1 MGDILG
7 GQLPFIILMFLVVYL
22 FMIRPQ
28 IQKTKKEKRF
38 SESLKKGDKVI
49 TVGGMHAK
57 ILEINDD
64 GTVILESGAG
74 KMKFDRSGLSMDK
87 TERLN
92 KEASK

>member
-1 MGDILG
+1 MDGILG

-38 SESLKKGDKVI
+38 NEALKKGDKVI
-49 TVGGMHAK
+49 TVGGLHAK
-57 ILEINDD
+57 ILELNDD

-74 KMKFDRSGLSMDK
+74 KMKFDRSALSMDR

-92 KEASK
+92 KETS

>member
-1 MGDILG
+1 MDGILG

-38 SESLKKGDKVI
+38 AESLKKGDKVV
-49 TVGGMHAK
+49 TVGGLHAK
-57 ILEINDD
+57 ILELNDD

-74 KMKFDRSGLSMDK
+74 KMKFERSALSMDR
-87 TERLN
+87 TEKLN
-92 KEASK
+92 KETSK

>member
-1 MGDILG
+1 MGEILG

-38 SESLKKGDKVI
+38 NEALKKGDKVI
-49 TVGGMHAK
+49 TVGGLHAK
-57 ILEINDD
+57 ILELNDD

-74 KMKFDRSGLSMDK
+74 KMKFDRSALSMDR

-92 KEASK
+92 KETS

>member
-1 MGDILG
+1 MDGILG

-22 FMIRPQ
+22 FMIRPSM
-28 IQKTKKEKRF
+28 QKAKKEKRF
-38 SESLKKGDKVI
+38 AEALKKGDKVI
-49 TVGGMHAK
+49 TVGGLHGK

-74 KMKFDRSGLSMDK
+74 KMKFDRSALSMDK

-92 KEASK
+92 KETTK